1 MTQLR
6 EQMID
11 AMTVRGFSPRT
22 HQSYLMAVKDLA
34 RYYQRPPDQL
44 SEDEL
49 QAYFLYLVKERHL
62 SDASCR
68 LYRHAIRFFYLEVLQ
83 QASFDV
89 KIQVPKRRQ
98 RIPELLQRSE
108 IVRMLNACSN
118 RKHHMLLLTCYGCG
132 LRVSELVKL
141 KLRHIDGERG
151 LLRID
156 QGKGGKDRYVGLP
169 PTLLKHLRDY
179 WHVEKPARWLF
190 PNEQH
195 PDEALSISTPQK
207 VFRRAKRQAGIT
219 KVGGIHSLRHAYATH
234 QLQAG
239 MAVQQLQYQL
249 GHRSIQST
257 LRYVHWVFNDRQSDR
272 RGADLIAALG
282 LRDG

>member
-34 RYYQRPPDQL
+34 RYYHRAPDQL

-68 LYRHAIRFFYLEVLQ
+68 LYLNGIRFLYREVLK

-89 KIQVPKRRQ
+89 PLQVPRRKQ

-108 IVRMLNACSN
+108 IVSILQACAN
-118 RKHHMLLLTCYGCG
+118 HKHRTLLLTCYGCG

-141 KLRHIDGERG
+141 KLRHIDSERG
-151 LLRID
+151 LLRIE
-156 QGKGGKDRYVGLP
+156 QGKGGKDRNVILP
-169 PTLLKHLRDY
+169 PALLKCLRNY
-179 WHVEKPARWLF
+179 WRIEKPTLWLF

-207 VFRRAKRQAGIT
+207 VFKRAKQQVGIT
-219 KVGGIHSLRHAYATH
+219 KVGGIHSLRHAYASH

-239 MAVQQLQYQL
+239 MPVQQLQYQL
-249 GHRSIQST
+249 GHRNIQST
-257 LRYVHWVFNDRQSDR
+257 LRYVHWVMSDQ
-272 RGADLIAALG
+272 GKTGSGTDLIADLD
-282 LRDG
+282 LSDG